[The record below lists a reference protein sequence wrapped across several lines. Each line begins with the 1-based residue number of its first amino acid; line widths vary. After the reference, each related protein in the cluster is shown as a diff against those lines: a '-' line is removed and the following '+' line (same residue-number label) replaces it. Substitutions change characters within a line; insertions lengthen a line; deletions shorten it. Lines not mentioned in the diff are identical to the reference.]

1 MDKPMMENARPAA
14 PKMKRLGS
22 WIIDGG
28 IVFLLW
34 YMLTSG
40 DLEKVNALLA
50 GLDPARAGA
59 LDVFAQALFQML
71 TKFLLKLLFCQT
83 LYYCFVPALL
93 GRGKTI
99 GKLLFRISL
108 VDRRTWGEMSPS
120 RLILREFVGRG
131 LVETLLILPG
141 AVSLGMVL
149 FSADGRSL
157 RDRMARTAVIEDTS
171 YLIE

>member
-1 MDKPMMENARPAA
+1 MTGNVCPAA
-14 PKMKRLGS
+14 PKIKRLGS

-28 IVFLLW
+28 IVFLIW

-40 DLEKVNALLA
+40 DLEKVNTLLA
-50 GLDPARAGA
+50 TLDPAQAGT
-59 LDVFAQALFQML
+59 LDTFAQSLFQML
-71 TKFLLKLLFCQT
+71 TKFLLKWLFCQT
-83 LYYCFVPALL
+83 LYYCFVPALF

-108 VDRRTWGEMSPS
+108 VDRRTWREMSPS

-141 AVSLGMVL
+141 VVSLGMIL
-149 FSADGRSL
+149 FSVDGRSL
-157 RDRMARTAVIEDTS
+157 RDRMAGTAVIEDTS